1 MEPDNNSSSTNSI
14 SSLDQQCAICQEQM
28 NCLSFNS
35 ILEQGQEGDSFR
47 LSCKHAFHSSCI
59 LLAFR
64 TVGSTACPCC
74 RNTGV
79 MGSSQTVTRGRFSL
93 HITEIADDEEEE
105 ESEIDMMEVMSND
118 VTLRQVRCSNQ
129 EVKILRRQLK
139 ECKKEYN
146 IFRDQLRQKRRNC
159 IKKALK
165 QFREEQR
172 DIYRVIRQ
180 RLVNRAHDV
189 YEKEK
194 EAFIAL
200 TSSEEYDNKPWIDL
214 HIAEREGYQFK
225 VQNETRHTDPWN
237 SSFWYA

>member
-1 MEPDNNSSSTNSI
+1 MEFEINTP
-14 SSLDQQCAICQEQM
+14 SLEADQQCAICQEKM

-35 ILEQGQEGDSFR
+35 TLEQGQEGDSFR

-64 TVGSTACPCC
+64 TLGNTACPCC

-79 MGSSQTVTRGRFSL
+79 MGGSQVVTRGRFSL
-93 HITEIADDEEEE
+93 HITEIADDADEE
-105 ESEIDMMEVMSND
+105 ESEVDMMEVMEND
-118 VTLRQVRCSNQ
+118 IILRQVRCSNQ
-129 EVKILRRQLK
+129 DVKLLRQQLK
-139 ECKKEYN
+139 QRRKEYN
-146 IFRDQLRQKRRNC
+146 IFRDHLRHKRRDF

-165 QFREEQR
+165 EFREEHR
-172 DIYRVIRQ
+172 ETYRNIRQ
-180 RLVNRAHDV
+180 RLVNKAYDV

-194 EAFIAL
+194 ESFIAL
-200 TSSEEYDNKPWIDL
+200 TSSENYESMPWKEL
-214 HIAEREGYQFK
+214 HKAERDGYQFK

>member
-1 MEPDNNSSSTNSI
+1 MEPESSEFTT
-14 SSLDQQCAICQEQM
+14 SLENDQQCAICQEQM

-35 ILEQGQEGDSFR
+35 LLEQGQEGESFR

-64 TVGSTACPCC
+64 TLGSTACPCC

-79 MGSSQTVTRGRFSL
+79 MSGSQVVTRGRFSL
-93 HITEIADDEEEE
+93 HITEIDDEEEE
-105 ESEIDMMEVMSND
+105 ESEIDMMEIMDND
-118 VTLRQVRCSNQ
+118 VTLRQVRCSNP
-129 EVKILRRQLK
+129 EVKFLRRQLK
-139 ECKKEYN
+139 DCRKEYN
-146 IFRDQLRQKRRNC
+146 IFRDQLRHKRRNC

-165 QFREEQR
+165 EFRDEHR
-172 DIYRVIRQ
+172 DIYRGVRQ

-194 EAFIAL
+194 EAFISL
-200 TSSEEYDNKPWIDL
+200 TSSEDYEAKPWKEL
-214 HIAEREGYQFK
+214 HLAERTGYQFK

>member
-1 MEPDNNSSSTNSI
+1 MEPDTSSS
-14 SSLDQQCAICQEQM
+14 DQQCAICQEQM
-28 NCLSFNS
+28 NCLSYNS
-35 ILEQGQEGDSFR
+35 SLEQGQEGESFR

-64 TVGSTACPCC
+64 TLGSTACPCC

-79 MGSSQTVTRGRFSL
+79 MSGSQVVTRGRFSL
-93 HITEIADDEEEE
+93 HITEIEDDEEE
-105 ESEIDMMEVMSND
+105 SEVDMMEVMDTD
-118 VTLRQVRCSNQ
+118 VTLRKVRCSNP
-129 EVKILRRQLK
+129 EVKFLRRQLR

-146 IFRDQLRQKRRNC
+146 IFRDQLRHKRRNC

-165 QFREEQR
+165 EFRDEQR
-172 DIYRVIRQ
+172 DIYRAIRQ

-194 EAFIAL
+194 EAFIVL
-200 TSSEEYDNKPWIDL
+200 TSLEDYENKPWKEL
-214 HIAEREGYQFK
+214 HLAERDGYQFK